1 MAPIGGVVTQ
11 SLTQTSERGGGG
23 SKLNPHHHHDAA
35 QIARIWMSMPA
46 RSDQQQA
53 PLVAAARDES
63 AEQRQGLAAGGPV
76 SPAAA
81 GPTRARDRR
90 PAAADQTQPSNAQT
104 TGGITCSASTAAP
117 AGIAR
122 ADPNDHKLY
131 DQLQSPLFGK
141 LPAELRLLVWE
152 HALTPTPAI
161 DRPTV
166 AVALLES
173 CRRAYDETKL
183 MVFERNQVRAHLLK
197 SPPPPPK
204 TTTGPQDQHWTR
216 FLSPAQQ
223 AATHLNLYVQPG
235 ASSSWGWNLV
245 RWTKLAGDF
254 APHTLQL
261 TLWFTSSG
269 GWWAH
274 HMSDIFKSIR
284 SLRRPVRAFVLE
296 FRTERDRFA
305 EFDKRV
311 QELRDRRIV
320 LSDEAKTALV
330 WDGEQPKYFEGSRV
344 MMDSAFGRP
353 TWLPEDEQ
361 PRWVSCL
368 DPEKEGERE
377 MLATVI
383 RWEAESSA

>member
-11 SLTQTSERGGGG
+11 SLTQTSELSGG

-76 SPAAA
+76 SPAGA

-90 PAAADQTQPSNAQT
+90 PAAADQTQPSAQT
-104 TGGITCSASTAAP
+104 SITCSANTAAAAP

-152 HALTPTPAI
+152 HALTPTAAI

-166 AVALLES
+166 AVSLLES

-197 SPPPPPK
+197 SPPPPPSNSK
-204 TTTGPQDQHWTR
+204 TTATDQHWTR

-245 RWTKLAGDF
+245 RWTKMAGDF

-274 HMSDIFKSIR
+274 HMSDIFKNIS
-284 SLRRPVRAFVLE
+284 SLRRPIRAFVLE

-320 LSDEAKTALV
+320 LSDERKTALV

>member
-11 SLTQTSERGGGG
+11 SLTQTSERGGG

-53 PLVAAARDES
+53 PLVAAARDEC
-63 AEQRQGLAAGGPV
+63 AEQRQGLAAGGP
-76 SPAAA
+76 
-81 GPTRARDRR
+81 
-90 PAAADQTQPSNAQT
+90 
-104 TGGITCSASTAAP
+104 
-117 AGIAR
+117 
-122 ADPNDHKLY
+122 
-131 DQLQSPLFGK
+131 SPLFGK

-166 AVALLES
+166 AVSLLES

-197 SPPPPPK
+197 SPPPPPSNSK
-204 TTTGPQDQHWTR
+204 TTATDQHWTR

-245 RWTKLAGDF
+245 RWTKMAGDF

-274 HMSDIFKSIR
+274 HMSDIFKNIS
-284 SLRRPVRAFVLE
+284 SLRRPIRAFVLE

-320 LSDEAKTALV
+320 LSDGAKTALI